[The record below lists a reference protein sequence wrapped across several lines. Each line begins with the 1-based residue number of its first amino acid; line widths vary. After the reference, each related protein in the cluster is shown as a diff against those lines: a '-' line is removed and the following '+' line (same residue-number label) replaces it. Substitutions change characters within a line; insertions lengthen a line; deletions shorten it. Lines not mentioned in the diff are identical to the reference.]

1 MGAPGSRAFYIRLK
15 FAPPAFLGLQLA
27 DGRQIWGILSLHNH
41 VSHYLMINPPIH
53 IYIYTHTH
61 TYIPVHASQ
70 FLEREIGPEVQVKC
84 QHGKERAGPL
94 TDRLSAQVGGWG

>member
-1 MGAPGSRAFYIRLK
+1 MY
-15 FAPPAFLGLQLA
+15 
-27 DGRQIWGILSLHNH
+27 
-41 VSHYLMINPPIH
+41 